1 MQKPMWLEKKDG
13 MLYHVDQVFTIRR
26 QTLNYVH
33 STLIL
38 LKGKTFWLVRSKNLI
53 RKLLQECLRICKHCF
68 NSVISSKTINLV
80 HEVETNLSD
89 ENSDEGRV
97 IEYIDLAEELRE
109 EPKWT

>member
-13 MLYHVDQVFTIRR
+13 MLYHVDQVFTIRH

-38 LKGKTFWLVRSKNLI
+38 LKGKTFWLVSSKNLI
-53 RKLLQECLRICKHCF
+53 RKLLQRSPYEYVS

-109 EPKWT
+109 ESKWT